1 MTYNEEQLKNLHNE
15 FNKMDYRQAKLVSNL
30 SRLSLSNPEAQE
42 LAKHGLM
49 RRILILGR
57 SIENVFTLIPPQQ
70 TRPQRVDKLKDAQI
84 NLQAFVFNVFG
95 VLDNL
100 AGIWVSEC
108 KIRGKRGKALS
119 PMQIGLGVKCEIV
132 RASLPEK
139 LILFL
144 TEHHAWIDFVEDYR
158 HALGHRIPLYIP
170 PSSIKVSDADKYRA
184 NESKIY
190 AAQRD
195 GRLEEAEQLQ
205 RQNSELEFFQGL
217 ATHSFREGASPF
229 YFHSQMLADFATI
242 EMLAGHFIAALQ
254 ERSARKKTL

>member
-1 MTYNEEQLKNLHNE
+1 MTYNEDQLRNLHNE
-15 FNKMDYRQAKLVSNL
+15 FAKLT
-30 SRLSLSNPEAQE
+30 SRQIDLISKLKALALSNPDARE
-42 LAKHGLM
+42 LTQHGLM

-57 SIENVFTLIPPQQ
+57 CVENVFTAIPPE
-70 TRPQRVDKLKDAQI
+70 QRQPPPVDKLKDAQI

-108 KIRGKRGKALS
+108 EIRGKRGNPLS
-119 PMQIGLGVKCEIV
+119 PMQIGLGVKCDIV

-139 LILFL
+139 LLLFL
-144 TEHHAWIDFVEDYR
+144 TEIQAWIDFVEDYR

-170 PSSIKVSDADKYRA
+170 PSSVKVSDADKYRA
-184 NESKIY
+184 NESKIF

-205 RQNSELEFFQGL
+205 RQNTELEFFQGL

-242 EMLAGHFIAALQ
+242 EKLAGHFIAALQ
-254 ERSARKKTL
+254 ERSAR